1 MFLQTAI
8 RPVARRALLP
18 SSSSSAKTLTR
29 TFTALRSPVLRQTLT
44 PVRHHQKFP
53 LKTQFATGK
62 RFFTT
67 DPAIV
72 ARPTRQQSIQKL
84 LYAGGIFGGSL
95 LAINLLFNNESREDS
110 IPLYERAYL
119 QETFTYTG
127 LGVGMMGLAA
137 KGLHNMG
144 WSYKLMSMNP
154 WVVLGGGL
162 VTAVGTLVATRATDP
177 DNYIQKHLLW
187 SAFNLSN
194 AAVLAPLFF
203 YSPAILARA
212 GLYTV
217 GVIGSIAF
225 VGATAK
231 EDKYLYLGGPLL
243 AGVAVVALSSLGPMV
258 LPLGSR
264 ALVAS
269 EAISLYGGLAVFGG
283 LTLYDVQKIMHNARL
298 ADKGL
303 IKKDTVNESISLELD
318 FINIFIRIV
327 QILGQ
332 QQQNRR

>member
-1 MFLQTAI
+1 MFLQTTI
-8 RPVARRALLP
+8 RPFAGRTLFR
-18 SSSSSAKTLTR
+18 SSMKSSTR
-29 TFTALRSPVLRQTLT
+29 TFTALRSPILRQAIT
-44 PVRHHQKFP
+44 PVRHHQLP
-53 LKTQFATGK
+53 KTQFATK

-84 LYAGGIFGGSL
+84 LYAGGVFGGTL
-95 LAINLLFNNESREDS
+95 LSINLLLNHESRQDS

-127 LGVGMMGLAA
+127 LGAGMIGLAA

-144 WSYKLMSMNP
+144 WSYRLMSMNP
-154 WVVLGGGL
+154 WLVIGGGL
-162 VTAVGTLVATRATDP
+162 AASVGTMFATRVTDP
-177 DNYIQKHLLW
+177 DNYIQKHILW
-187 SAFNLSN
+187 SAFNLTN

-203 YSPAILARA
+203 YSPAILAHA

-217 GVIGSIAF
+217 GIIGSISF

-243 AGVAVVALSSLGPMV
+243 AGVAVVALSSLAPLV

-264 ALVAS
+264 ALMAS
-269 EAISLYGGLAVFGG
+269 ESISVYGGLAVFGG
-283 LTLYDVQKIMHNARL
+283 LTLYDVQKIMNNARL
-298 ADKGL
+298 AEQGL

-318 FINIFIRIV
+318 FINIFIRLV
-327 QILGQ
+327 QILAGGR
-332 QQQNRR
+332 QNQR

>member
-1 MFLQTAI
+1 MFLQTTI
-8 RPVARRALLP
+8 RPVVGRTLF
-18 SSSSSAKTLTR
+18 SSAAAKPFTR
-29 TFTALRSPVLRQTLT
+29 TFTTLRSPIPRQSFTL
-44 PVRHHQKFP
+44 VRHQQHP
-53 LKTQFATGK
+53 KTQFATK

-72 ARPTRQQSIQKL
+72 ARPTRQQGIQKL
-84 LYAGGIFGGSL
+84 LYAGGIFGGTL
-95 LAINLLFNNESREDS
+95 LAINFLFNHETRQGS
-110 IPLYERAYL
+110 IPLYERAFL

-127 LGVGMMGLAA
+127 VGVGMMGLAA

-144 WSYKLMSMNP
+144 WSYRLMSMNP
-154 WVVLGGGL
+154 WLVLGGSL
-162 VTAVGTLVATRATDP
+162 AAAVGTMYATRVTDP

-187 SAFNLSN
+187 TAFNLTN

-203 YSPAILARA
+203 YNPAILARA

-217 GVIGSIAF
+217 GIIGSIAF

-231 EDKYLYLGGPLL
+231 EDKYLYLGAPLL
-243 AGVAVVALSSLGPMV
+243 AGVAVVALSGLAPMV

-269 EAISLYGGLAVFGG
+269 EAVWMYGGLAVFGG
-283 LTLYDVQKIMHNARL
+283 FTLYDVQKILHRARL
-298 ADKGL
+298 AESGL

-318 FINIFIRIV
+318 FINIFVRLV
-327 QILGQ
+327 QILAARE
-332 QQQNRR
+332 RR